1 VLSQVANADVKVGA
15 SPEPTELMTIKK
27 EIEENKASLAKFKE
41 NVQSILKKVK
51 EEFTALDAKTTAAHV
66 GSKV

>member
-1 VLSQVANADVKVGA
+1 
-15 SPEPTELMTIKK
+15 MTIKK

-51 EEFTALDAKTTAAHV
+51 EEFTALDAKTTAALV